1 MPSSRTS
8 ATGTAPDSAGLRL
21 RHFLERFF
29 QLRQHG
35 DDAVFLARLQRL
47 RAIQRQRLA
56 DTHADLLADQRL
68 QPALTFLL
76 DDVYGGQ
83 DLLPVATEIRR
94 ALPKALKLLPDRVM
108 ATSALALE
116 AAILTQELDEALVR
130 TLGERLDQP
139 LGQAGYAE
147 GYRDLGDDGARRQ
160 QITLVAELGPRLD
173 RYIRSRTLQATFRL
187 VRKPAHAAGFSNLYD
202 FIDRSFRVMK
212 PVPSV
217 TALLE
222 RVAAREDAIMT
233 RLFARHPFPFKDIP

>member
-1 MPSSRTS
+1 MPTS
-8 ATGTAPDSAGLRL
+8 QSPANGAADTAGLRL
-21 RHFLERFF
+21 QHALARFF
-29 QLRQHG
+29 QLRQHV

-47 RAIQRQRLA
+47 RATQRQRLA
-56 DTHADLLADQRL
+56 ETHADLLADHQLR
-68 QPALTFLL
+68 PALTFLL

-108 ATSALALE
+108 ATSAVALE
-116 AAILTQELDEALVR
+116 AAMLTQELDEALVH
-130 TLGERLDQP
+130 TLGARLDQP
-139 LGQAGYAE
+139 LDPASYAE

-173 RYIRSRTLQATFRL
+173 RYIRSRTLQTTFRL

-233 RLFARHPFPFKDIP
+233 RLFSRHPFPFKDIP